1 MIQTLTHAQTHCH
14 CPFAIMVWNKDK
26 LVGILWILITGGGGW
41 RERERKAKGVSVQSP
56 FCSCCQWNRSLL
68 STQDRNAVQLVKA
81 VMRRQHRP
89 QEHHITSSSPLWYQ
103 HHLPASPVVFPGA
116 ATTIVGG
123 RGTATLPARREEA
136 RSVQFALERHS
147 IRSKEIPVWN
157 GGSEFYMWN
166 ISGRWFSIF

>member
-1 MIQTLTHAQTHCH
+1 
-14 CPFAIMVWNKDK
+14 
-26 LVGILWILITGGGGW
+26 
-41 RERERKAKGVSVQSP
+41 
-56 FCSCCQWNRSLL
+56 
-68 STQDRNAVQLVKA
+68 
-81 VMRRQHRP
+81 MRRQHRP